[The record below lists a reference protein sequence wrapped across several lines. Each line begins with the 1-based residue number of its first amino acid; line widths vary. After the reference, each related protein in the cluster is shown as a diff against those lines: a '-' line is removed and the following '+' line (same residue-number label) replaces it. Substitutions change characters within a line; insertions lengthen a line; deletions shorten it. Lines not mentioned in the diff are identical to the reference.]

1 MRCGI
6 GGAQRLHRVGRV
18 QRLKRPRRR
27 RRPTQGRP
35 RAAGALHRLRA
46 AGEARRRALAAGAQ
60 VGPLR
65 DRRLGHVR
73 RRQLPGRR
81 GPGAAGRRGG
91 AADAGAGTAIH
102 SGSSPDPLAHRH
114 RPRRQRRLHQGG
126 APAPALA
133 TSGGEAGF
141 KDDLRILQA
150 PLDDL
155 DVLRGDRRRG
165 ARQELG
171 GAAEFREQ
179 TLVLRRQLLAQVL
192 EAAQQ
197 LQAFLVVAAVHAS
210 RGQGLLKRRCVGASG
225 ASACGGLPSE
235 LDLPR
240 NSSIPLDTV
249 RGRGHA
255 AAAPRRRRHGARGI
269 ARGAHARRRVLLAA
283 SCRVVSSPRWRWRG
297 GSAARA
303 RDGIRPLR
311 VRALLLLACIP
322 GIPRLPVLRPNQRM
336 LLLRW
341 LLLLRLAG
349 LLRKLL
355 ALQCFAGRFA
365 L

>member
-102 SGSSPDPLAHRH
+102 SGSSP
-114 RPRRQRRLHQGG
+114 
-126 APAPALA
+126 
-133 TSGGEAGF
+133 
-141 KDDLRILQA
+141 DLRILQA